1 MALFNHRPL
10 WALVAAAPVM
20 AVISTSTYA
29 QTWKINLRDADLT
42 AFINEVAD
50 ITGKNFAVDPR
61 VRGNVTVI
69 SNKPL
74 TRDEVYDLFLGVLN
88 VNGVVAI
95 PSGNTIKLVPD
106 SNVKNAG
113 LPYDMRN
120 RARGDQVVTR
130 VIWVE
135 NTNPNDLI
143 PALRPL
149 MPQFASLAAV
159 PGTNAL
165 IVSDRAA
172 NIAQLE
178 TIIRNLDG
186 TGQND
191 VEAITLQNSQAEEMV
206 GLLESISSTGAS
218 KDVTG
223 SRVRIIA
230 DARTNRILIKGDTGT
245 RKRIRNMIETL
256 DVPSAD
262 RLGGLKV
269 FRLKY
274 ASAKS
279 LAEILQ
285 GLVSGQAVNSSQ
297 SKTGSGSGSSS
308 STGLNSLI
316 GGSAS
321 QSNTTGSNNATSGSS
336 INLNSSNNSNNQNSI
351 TSFNNNGVSIIA
363 DSAQNALVVKAEPQ
377 LMREIE
383 SAIQQLDIRREQVL
397 IEAAIIEVSGDDAD
411 QLGIQWALGD
421 LSSGI
426 GLISF
431 SNVGAS
437 LASIAAGYLSNGST
451 GAASAI
457 ASGSNGGNGA
467 TLALGNFSN
476 SRKAYGALIQALKTN
491 TKSNLLSTPSIVT
504 MDNEEAYIVVGQ
516 NVPFVTGSVS
526 TTSTG
531 VANPYTTVERKDVG
545 VTLKVI
551 PHIGENG
558 TVRLEVEQEVS
569 AVQDKGQATDLIT
582 SKRAI
587 KTSVLAEHGQTVVLG
602 GLISDNRTLSRQ
614 GLPGLSS
621 IPYVGR
627 LFRADSNSN
636 EKRNLLVFIHPTI
649 VGDANDVRRI
659 SQQRYNQLYSLQLS
673 MDKNGNFAK
682 LPENL
687 EQLYQQPAAPV
698 AAVPSTSYQ
707 QVPVTTV
714 TTPVATVRPS
724 SPVVRKGTSY
734 ALPVQ
739 PTVKTQS
746 LSEPEVERTKNTVT
760 TTTLRPVS

>member
-274 ASAKS
+274 ASAKN

-297 SKTGSGSGSSS
+297 SKTGSNSGSSS

-316 GGSAS
+316 GGSVS

-457 ASGSNGGNGA
+457 ASGSNGGSGA

-698 AAVPSTSYQ
+698 AAVPSTPYQ

>member
-1 MALFNHRPL
+1 MALLNHHRPL
-10 WALVAAAPVM
+10 WTLLAAAPVM
-20 AVISTSTYA
+20 AAISTSAFA

-50 ITGKNFAVDPR
+50 ITGRNFAVDPR

-74 TRDEVYDLFLGVLN
+74 NKNEVYDLFLGVLN
-88 VNGVVAI
+88 VNGVVAV
-95 PSGNTIKLVPD
+95 PSGNTVKLVPD
-106 SNVKNAG
+106 SNVKNSG
-113 LPYDMRN
+113 VPYDARN
-120 RARGDQVVTR
+120 NARGDQVVTR

-149 MPQFASLAAV
+149 MPQFANLAAV

-191 VEAITLQNSQAEEMV
+191 VEAVALQNSQAEEII
-206 GLLESISSTGAS
+206 GLLESMSSTGSS
-218 KDVTG
+218 KDLNG

-230 DARTNRILIKGDTGT
+230 DTRTNRILVKGDTGS
-245 RKRIRNMIETL
+245 RKRIRNLIETL

-274 ASAKS
+274 ASAKN

-285 GLVSGQAVNSSQ
+285 GLVTGQSVSGSNS
-297 SKTGSGSGSSS
+297 TGRNSAASSSSNNSNNAINGLINNQNNGSNSGSSS
-308 STGLNSLI
+308 ISTP
-316 GGSAS
+316 
-321 QSNTTGSNNATSGSS
+321 S
-336 INLNSSNNSNNQNSI
+336 INLNSGSSSNQNQNSI
-351 TSFNNNGVSIIA
+351 TSFSNNGVSIIA
-363 DSAQNALVVKAEPQ
+363 DSSQNALVVKADPQ

-383 SAIQQLDIRREQVL
+383 SSIQQLDIRREQVL
-397 IEAAIIEVSGDDAD
+397 IEAAIIEVSGDDSD

-421 LSSGI
+421 LSSGV

-431 SNVGAS
+431 GNVGAS
-437 LASIAAGYLSNGST
+437 LASIAAGYASGGT
-451 GAASAI
+451 AGAAAAI
-457 ASGSNGGNGA
+457 AGGTNKGNGA
-467 TLALGNFSN
+467 TIGLGNFD

-516 NVPFVTGSVS
+516 NVPFVTGSV
-526 TTSTG
+526 TTNSTG
-531 VANPYTTVERKDVG
+531 INPYTTVERKDVG
-545 VTLKVI
+545 ITLKVV
-551 PHIGENG
+551 PHIGDNG

-569 AVQDKGQATDLIT
+569 AVQDKGEATDLIT

-602 GLISDNRTLSRQ
+602 GLISDNTLLSRQ
-614 GLPGLSS
+614 GIPGLSS

-627 LFRADSNSN
+627 LFRSDARSN

-649 VGDANDVRRI
+649 VGDADDVRRI
-659 SQQRYNQLYSLQLS
+659 SQQRYNRLYSLQLA
-673 MDKNGNFAK
+673 MDKEGNFAK
-682 LPENL
+682 LPENV
-687 EQLYQQPAAPV
+687 ENIYQ
-698 AAVPSTSYQ
+698 PSTPQVLAQAQNPNYQ
-707 QVPVTTV
+707 QVPSSGQNQVI
-714 TTPVATVRPS
+714 TTPVAVEPAVQRQS
-724 SPVVRKGTSY
+724 I
-734 ALPVQ
+734 ALPA
-739 PTVKTQS
+739 K
-746 LSEPEVERTKNTVT
+746 EVERTKNTVT
-760 TTTLRPVS
+760 TTTVRPAS

>member
-1 MALFNHRPL
+1 MALLNHQRPL
-10 WALVAAAPVM
+10 WALLAAAPLIATVSSS
-20 AVISTSTYA
+20 VYA

-74 TRDEVYDLFLGVLN
+74 NKDEVYDLFLGVLN

-106 SNVKNAG
+106 SNVKNSG
-113 LPYDMRN
+113 IPYDSRN
-120 RARGDQVVTR
+120 RLRGDQIVTR
-130 VIWVE
+130 VIWLE

-149 MPQFASLAAV
+149 MPQFAHMAAIA
-159 PGTNAL
+159 GTNAL

-172 NIAQLE
+172 NIYQLE
-178 TIIRNLDG
+178 NIIRNLDG

-191 VEAITLQNSQAEEMV
+191 IEAISLQSSQAEEIITQ
-206 GLLESISSTGAS
+206 LEAMSATGAS
-218 KDVTG
+218 KDFNG
-223 SRVRIIA
+223 ARIRIIA
-230 DARTNRILIKGDTGT
+230 DNRTNRILVKGDPET
-245 RKRIRNMIETL
+245 RKRIRHMIEML

-274 ASAKS
+274 ASAKNLS
-279 LAEILQ
+279 EILQ
-285 GLVSGQAVNSSQ
+285 GLVTGQAV
-297 SKTGSGSGSSS
+297 SSS
-308 STGLNSLI
+308 NGGGAVASSGGVNNSMVN
-316 GGSAS
+316 GQNSGP
-321 QSNTTGSNNATSGSS
+321 SGSS
-336 INLNSSNNSNNQNSI
+336 ISTPSINLNNSSNSNQSNI
-351 TSFNNNGVSIIA
+351 TSFSQGGVSIIA
-363 DSAQNALVVKAEPQ
+363 DNAQNSLVVKADPQ

-383 SAIQQLDIRREQVL
+383 SAIQQLDVRRQQVL

-426 GLISF
+426 GLLSF
-431 SNVGAS
+431 SNIGAS
-437 LASIAAGYLSNGST
+437 LSSIAAGYLSSGT
-451 GAASAI
+451 AGAANAI
-457 ASGSNGGNGA
+457 ASGKNKGDGA
-467 TLALGNFSN
+467 TFALGNFEN

-526 TTSTG
+526 TGSSGT
-531 VANPYTTVERKDVG
+531 VNPYTTVERKDVG

-551 PHIGENG
+551 PHIGEGG

-569 AVQDKGQATDLIT
+569 NVQSSKGQAADLIT
-582 SKRAI
+582 NKRAI
-587 KTSVLAEHGQTVVLG
+587 KTAVLAEHGQTVVLG
-602 GLISDNRTLSRQ
+602 GLVSDDVEFNNQ
-614 GLPGLSS
+614 GIPGLSS
-621 IPYVGR
+621 IPYLGR
-627 LFRADSNSN
+627 LFRSDTRSNV
-636 EKRNLLVFIHPTI
+636 KRNLLVFIHPTI
-649 VGDANDVRRI
+649 VGDANDVRRL
-659 SQQRYNQLYSLQLS
+659 SQQRYNQLYSLQLA

-682 LPENL
+682 LPEQVDDVYN
-687 EQLYQQPAAPV
+687 QKMTPPNITSQPKN
-698 AAVPSTSYQ
+698 YQ
-707 QVPVTTV
+707 QVPSGGKSSTV
-714 TTPVATVRPS
+714 TTPVAVEPAVQKQTLQ
-724 SPVVRKGTSY
+724 
-734 ALPVQ
+734 LPD
-739 PTVKTQS
+739 
-746 LSEPEVERTKNTVT
+746 PEINRTKNTVT
-760 TTTLRPVS
+760 TTTLRPSTAP